1 MSHHATEVAPWG
13 YASLHHPCPW
23 SVLYVTHEDQC
34 CAKMVYLGGRR
45 AAPGALHRPAQWG
58 LAFFSS
64 FLVTG
69 CTFFFLQAFFA
80 AATPCS
86 HCIYNVKAVHAFPIH
101 WPMQVLPG
109 NILIRKYLRF

>member
-45 AAPGALHRPAQWG
+45 AAPGALHRPAQWAWPSFHPFWS
-58 LAFFSS
+58 LAAHSS
-64 FLVTG
+64 SSRHSL
-69 CTFFFLQAFFA
+69 LLLLPA
-80 AATPCS
+80 AIAYT
-86 HCIYNVKAVHAFPIH
+86 
-101 WPMQVLPG
+101 M
-109 NILIRKYLRF
+109 